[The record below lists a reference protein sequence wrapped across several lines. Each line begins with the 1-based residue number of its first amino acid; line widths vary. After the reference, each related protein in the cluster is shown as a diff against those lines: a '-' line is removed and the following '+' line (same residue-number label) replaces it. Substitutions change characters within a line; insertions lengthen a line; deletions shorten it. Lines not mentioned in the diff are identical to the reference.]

1 MNVNNSSGLEHASA
15 PSNSHPAARL
25 AASSAPPSS
34 SASGANVTPMN
45 VGAFSSDVSDAL
57 RFADQMQMGRPR
69 DEQSAA
75 EHESASKRFKAE
87 TSQQLYGNSGQTLND
102 GIGNNN
108 ASAAGL
114 YNNNSSMAALMG
126 GNAFQQQ
133 QQQQQ
138 TGANSNNS
146 SQMDYNLF
154 LQSMPTTVANAADN
168 VYTSL
173 PTSMM
178 MMMGNNNSSNQQQQ
192 IQPQHLQFLN
202 QQRQYAVSI
211 AAAAQRGMTVM
222 QQQQLQQ
229 QQHQQQL
236 QQQQLQ
242 KQQQAQQ
249 QAQLQL
255 QKQQQVQAQAGMMT
269 AMRIQQQQHNN
280 SNNSSLIPGTTLP
293 VNIHAASLMAPHQ
306 QQQQQQSAWHA
317 MPTAVPEK
325 PVVVD
330 ERCLIC
336 KEKGNVF
343 TCNGGCGLH
352 VHIACVGEETLS
364 ASTGTKFNAWEI
376 GSD

>member
-1 MNVNNSSGLEHASA
+1 MNI
-15 PSNSHPAARL
+15 
-25 AASSAPPSS
+25 
-34 SASGANVTPMN
+34 
-45 VGAFSSDVSDAL
+45 GAFSSDVSDAL
-57 RFADQMQMGRPR
+57 RFADQMQVGRPR

-75 EHESASKRFKAE
+75 EHESVTKRFKAE
-87 TSQQLYGNSGQTLND
+87 TSQQQLYGNSSQTLND
-102 GIGNNN
+102 GMGNNN

-133 QQQQQ
+133 QQQQ
-138 TGANSNNS
+138 TGANNNNG

-178 MMMGNNNSSNQQQQ
+178 MMMGNNNSSSNHQQQ

-229 QQHQQQL
+229 QQQQL

-242 KQQQAQQ
+242 KQQQAQ
-249 QAQLQL
+249 LQL
-255 QKQQQVQAQAGMMT
+255 KKKQQVQAQAGMMT
-269 AMRIQQQQHNN
+269 AMRIQQQHNN

-317 MPTAVPEK
+317 MPTAAPEK

-364 ASTGTKFNAWEI
+364 ASTGTKFDAWKI
-376 GSD
+376 VSD